1 MQQTGRTYIAI
12 DLKSFYASVECMERG
27 LDPLTTN
34 LVVADASRTEKTIC
48 LAVSPSLKA
57 HGISGRARLFE
68 VVERVKEV
76 NAERRRK
83 AGCLSEKSFNANEL
97 AADPSR
103 EVDYLIAPP
112 RMAKYIQVSTQIYNV
127 YLKYIAPEDIH
138 VYSIDEV
145 MMDVT
150 NYLQTYRMTARELAK
165 VMISD
170 VLHTTGITATAGIGS
185 NLYLCKVAMDI
196 MAKHVQP
203 DKDGV
208 RIAALDEMSYREQL
222 WDHRPL
228 TDFWRVG
235 RGYAKKLEAIGIY
248 TMGDV
253 ARCSIGKPNEYYNE
267 ELLYRMFGINAE
279 LLIDHAWGWEPCRMQ
294 DIKAYRPET
303 NSVCSGQV
311 LQCPYSF
318 EKARL
323 VVREM
328 AEAEYYE
335 LKEKLPELEKEIK
348 ILLLPKDE
356 EDEKNAI
363 LEVRAGTG
371 GDEAALFAAVLFEMY
386 QRYAQKQ
393 GWRFEILDADENGLG
408 GYKEASAKITGKD
421 VFSKLKFESG
431 AHRVQRVP
439 VTESQ
444 GRVHTSAATVAVLP
458 EIEEVDMYI
467 NPADLKIDVY
477 RASGAGGQHVNRT
490 ESAVRITHIPT
501 GIVVQCQDDRSQF
514 KNKEKAMNHLRAK
527 LYDQQKTAI
536 DAEYSERRKLQV
548 GSGDRSERI
557 RTYNYPQGRVTDHRI
572 NLTLYKLDDIVSGDA
587 LGEIIDALI
596 AEDQARRLSELE

>member
-1 MQQTGRTYIAI
+1 
-12 DLKSFYASVECMERG
+12 
-27 LDPLTTN
+27 
-34 LVVADASRTEKTIC
+34 
-48 LAVSPSLKA
+48 
-57 HGISGRARLFE
+57 
-68 VVERVKEV
+68 
-76 NAERRRK
+76 
-83 AGCLSEKSFNANEL
+83 
-97 AADPSR
+97 
-103 EVDYLIAPP
+103 
-112 RMAKYIQVSTQIYNV
+112 MAKYIQVSTQIYNV

-222 WDHRPL
+222 WEHRPL

-303 NSVCSGQV
+303 NSICSGQV

-328 AEAEYYE
+328 AEAVALDLLEKKLVTDQLTLTVGYDIENTAGGNFHGEIVTDRYGRKIPKHAHGTANLPRKTSSARSIMDAILGIYDGKVNPKLSIRRITITANKIVSEDDVPQEAGMPVQFNLFDDIDTCRSVCKMLRSIDMQPDWTVTGKEAVLRAQDAAE
-335 LKEKLPELEKEIK
+335 LKDEYKVYIVDYLMPDMNGIETIRRIRRVIREDVPIIVLAAYDWADFEKEAREAGATAFVAKPIFMSELRSVLTK
-348 ILLLPKDE
+348 PVQMEEPKPEETEKPLDYSGKRVLLVEDNALNRELALAILGESGMQIDCAEDGIEAVNRINEAPEDRYDLVLMDIQMPRMDGYTATREIRTLSNNRKANIPIVAMTANAFE
-356 EDEKNAI
+356 EDRKKAFECGMNGHIVKPI
-363 LEVRAGTG
+363 
-371 GDEAALFAAVLFEMY
+371 DMKSISKVLDQVF
-386 QRYAQKQ
+386 
-393 GWRFEILDADENGLG
+393 
-408 GYKEASAKITGKD
+408 KEAK
-421 VFSKLKFESG
+421 
-431 AHRVQRVP
+431 
-439 VTESQ
+439 
-444 GRVHTSAATVAVLP
+444 
-458 EIEEVDMYI
+458 
-467 NPADLKIDVY
+467 
-477 RASGAGGQHVNRT
+477 
-490 ESAVRITHIPT
+490 
-501 GIVVQCQDDRSQF
+501 
-514 KNKEKAMNHLRAK
+514 
-527 LYDQQKTAI
+527 
-536 DAEYSERRKLQV
+536 
-548 GSGDRSERI
+548 
-557 RTYNYPQGRVTDHRI
+557 
-572 NLTLYKLDDIVSGDA
+572 
-587 LGEIIDALI
+587 
-596 AEDQARRLSELE
+596 